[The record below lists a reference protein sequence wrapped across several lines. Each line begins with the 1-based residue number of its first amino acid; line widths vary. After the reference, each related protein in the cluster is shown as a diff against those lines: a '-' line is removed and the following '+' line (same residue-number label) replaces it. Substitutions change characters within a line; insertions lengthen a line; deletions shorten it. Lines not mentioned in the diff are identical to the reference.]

1 MRLILIRHGETNWTS
16 RGKFQGATDIGLNE
30 KGRRQCRLLALSL
43 RGQRIDAVYS
53 SDLKRAAE
61 TAREIASY
69 HGLPVWTD
77 SDLREMNYGVLEE
90 LTSVEL
96 KEKYPDILSEW
107 LNNPEK
113 VRIPDGESIRQVQ
126 KRAFRAI
133 QKIYKKY
140 YSRTVVV
147 VSHNITIKILLCRF
161 TGRNFSEFLT
171 LKLHPSSK
179 SVVVSNDRPEVK
191 VLNDVTH
198 LSTGSDEPK

>member
-16 RGKFQGATDIGLNE
+16 RGKFQGITDIGLNE

-53 SDLKRAAE
+53 SDLKRAVE

-77 SDLREMNYGVLEE
+77 FDLREMNYGVLEG

-113 VRIPDGESIRQVQ
+113 VRIPGGESIRQVQ
-126 KRAFRAI
+126 K
-133 QKIYKKY
+133 
-140 YSRTVVV
+140 
-147 VSHNITIKILLCRF
+147 
-161 TGRNFSEFLT
+161 
-171 LKLHPSSK
+171 
-179 SVVVSNDRPEVK
+179 
-191 VLNDVTH
+191 
-198 LSTGSDEPK
+198 

>member
-16 RGKFQGATDIGLNE
+16 RGKFQGVTDTGLNE

-77 SDLREMNYGVLEE
+77 SDLREMNYGVLEG